1 MITQYLPYTRKE
13 YMALLSRELEEYK
26 AKIDDMT
33 VAEHKDLRKWV
44 ADGYSPYENPCL
56 FCDGDGYVMDYIQAL
71 RIEEDMINNP
81 EDYSCGAPIE
91 FVDDWD
97 PNDDTPY

>member
-56 FCDGDGYVMDYIQAL
+56 LYSEDGCIMDYITAI
-71 RIEEDMINNP
+71 RINEDMENNP
-81 EDYSCGAPIE
+81 DEYSWGSNS
-91 FVDDWD
+91 DDSI
-97 PNDDTPY
+97 PF